1 MKYASVLL
9 LGVIATLDLAF
20 SESIW
25 SQKYSELALV
35 SEPYFLYNFNSAG
48 TLNESGN
55 MAESS
60 SPYWWLNSGGI
71 LNIENNTGS
80 TNVGELPKFSKW
92 RLLYRISNPK
102 DTDQGYHPQNIFRL
116 ISRNTWKD
124 FQMETYF
131 KIIKDNLS
139 SSTNRNVSNGLLLMS
154 RYQNANNLYYVGIRV
169 DGTAIIKKKWQ
180 GEYFTLAQE
189 KIFSGIYDR
198 QNNPSLLPKDKWIG
212 ISTIIK
218 NNIDGSVSIELLLD
232 TDDSKQW
239 KTIMRT
245 IDYKGGSDHDPIIN
259 SGSNG
264 IRTDFMDV
272 QFRDFKVLEI

>member
-9 LGVIATLDLAF
+9 LGVIAILGLAF

-25 SQKYSELALV
+25 PQKYSELALV

-71 LNIENNTGS
+71 LNIEKNIGNT
-80 TNVGELPKFSKW
+80 NIGELPKFSKW

-116 ISRNTWKD
+116 VSRNTWKD

-154 RYQNANNLYYVGIRV
+154 RYQDANNLYYVGIRV

-189 KIFSGIYDR
+189 KIFSGIYNR
-198 QNNPSLLPKDKWIG
+198 QSNPSLLPKDKWIG

-232 TDDSKQW
+232 TDDNKQW
-239 KTIMRT
+239 ETIMKT
-245 IDYKGGSDHDPIIN
+245 VDYKGGSDHDPIIN